1 MAASPTSIA
10 VVVTLTPT
18 NDQCDTRTILI
29 RPGTPLIIGRSSRSE
44 PKNLIRGTHNALFEN
59 PVISRKHAQLTL
71 SASSPGAVNIMDLH
85 SMHGTTV
92 NGMKLSGTELRRLH
106 TGDVVKL
113 GDEVVRSH
121 DKHDGLTLTIDIAG
135 QPSIPGIP
143 TYPKMTTNTSNSFT
157 VPDGDDSDYDSD
169 ASEMERSYNN
179 LTSSAQTTP
188 EQGSEKIGSQQAPID
203 LDEPTGYGYS
213 AADEP
218 KDMNVVTESVQD
230 KVIPDTYAWGEYDDV
245 YAMSEDGSDVEDEE
259 EESYHPDEE
268 NEDNGAASDDAD
280 SNMADSDVEDEA
292 PEVLSSKREPSPE
305 LGSSSFDTAA
315 PATESA
321 AASKKPHYDPVR
333 GYEVPQTTFKIS
345 RLPNFAEA
353 SSAAITS
360 QYQSKPYA
368 STQPAPSTNPYSA
381 TQTNNSRRWDAPAR
395 SSVDDAYF
403 GHDTGVWGSG
413 SAYQYTNPYYAASP
427 YVYPQGAGYYDPQP
441 VALPIVPAYRA
452 VQPKTAN
459 KVDIMNLVEDRAAKI
474 DERIAPTA
482 STNLKRKASEISENV
497 VAMPPAATAQTLESL
512 KHASALSGLDIQTGL
527 NEINITD
534 LPSMADTNAIE
545 PSAPRKKKASAIE
558 DPFAG
563 MSDPFAGMSDPF
575 AGMSDVDWKKLLS
588 EPIRPRP
595 VKRMKMVKK
604 VLLHA
609 ATAGSYMA
617 LGGALTVAF
626 LASPAAESL
635 LGAL

>member
-1 MAASPTSIA
+1 MAASPSSTA

-18 NDQCDTRTILI
+18 NDPSDTRTILI
-29 RPGTPLIIGRSSRSE
+29 RPGTPLTIGRSSRSE
-44 PKNLIRGTHNALFEN
+44 PKNLVRGTHNALFEN

-71 SASSPGAVNIMDLH
+71 SASSPGAVNIVDLH

-92 NGMKLSGTELRRLH
+92 NGMKLSGSELRRLH

-143 TYPKMTTNTSNSFT
+143 TYPKMATSTSNSFT

-169 ASEMERSYNN
+169 ASEIERSYNN

-188 EQGSEKIGSQQAPID
+188 EQGSDKIGSQQAPID
-203 LDEPTGYGYS
+203 LDEPTGYEYS
-213 AADEP
+213 AADEHE
-218 KDMNVVTESVQD
+218 DVNVVTESVQE

-245 YAMSEDGSDVEDEE
+245 YAMSEDVSDAEEEE
-259 EESYHPDEE
+259 EESYHSDEE
-268 NEDNGAASDDAD
+268 NDDNSAASDDAD

-292 PEVLSSKREPSPE
+292 PEVLSSKREPSLE
-305 LGSSSFDTAA
+305 LGTSSFGTAP

-333 GYEVPQTTFKIS
+333 GYEVPHSTFKVS
-345 RLPNFAEA
+345 LPPNFAEA
-353 SSAAITS
+353 SSAAITA
-360 QYQSKPYA
+360 QYHSKPYA
-368 STQPAPSTNPYSA
+368 STQPASSMNPYPA
-381 TQTNNSRRWDAPAR
+381 AHADNSRRWDAPAR
-395 SSVDDAYF
+395 RSVDDAYF

-427 YVYPQGAGYYDPQP
+427 YVYPQGTGYYDPQP
-441 VALPIVPAYRA
+441 ATLPIVPAYQA
-452 VQPKTAN
+452 VQPKTTS

-474 DERIAPTA
+474 EERIAPTA
-482 STNLKRKASEISENV
+482 STHLKRKANEISEDS
-497 VAMPPAATAQTLESL
+497 VALPPVATAQTLESL
-512 KHASALSGLDIQTGL
+512 RNAFAPSSPVAETTLNDITFTD
-527 NEINITD
+527 IPSITD
-534 LPSMADTNAIE
+534 TDVIA
-545 PSAPRKKKASAIE
+545 PSAPRKKKARAIE
-558 DPFAG
+558 DPFA
-563 MSDPFAGMSDPF
+563 D
-575 AGMSDVDWKKLLS
+575 MSDVDWLKLLG
-588 EPIRPRP
+588 EPIKPRP
-595 VKRMKMVKK
+595 AKRMKMVKK
-604 VLLHA
+604 ALSHA

-617 LGGALTVAF
+617 LGSALTVAF